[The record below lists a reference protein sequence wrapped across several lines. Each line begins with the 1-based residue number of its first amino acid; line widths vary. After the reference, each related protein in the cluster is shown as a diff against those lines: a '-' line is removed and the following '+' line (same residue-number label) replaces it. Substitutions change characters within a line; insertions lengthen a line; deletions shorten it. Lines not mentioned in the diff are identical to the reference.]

1 VSAPDLPRFVVA
13 SGGMDVLDT
22 WHAHRIVHSFA
33 AYRGE
38 AQRLA
43 RIAAVKRCA
52 ELEAWHA
59 EAMRDGT

>member
-1 VSAPDLPRFVVA
+1 
-13 SGGMDVLDT
+13 MDVLDT